1 LDKVNIHHYYRILRE
16 KSRHLLKKL
25 KNLGEN
31 LVFQIKKLRYLGEK
45 LGYQIKKLRYLGEKA
60 RYLIKRLRYFGEKLR
75 YLVKKLRYRI
85 EDARFFEK
93 SSDYLIRKLKYGA
106 EKLRQLATRV
116 NGKRVIDVFL
126 GFAAVVV
133 VVMITTNRA
142 CDKSGEPRRMAQ
154 RIDISISPQCRNLFG
169 SDTVDA
175 LIREFEEKNPGLRI
189 QEAAPDGQADIVF
202 FDDSGFGS
210 PAAYLQVETLV
221 SFMDLFF
228 YNIDI
233 LKAVNLDRPPKTRAE
248 FLAAAR
254 AVAKYDT
261 KLPSAETVFPFAL
274 GFDPSDPMALRR
286 DFFPWVWANGGNMPP
301 LGTSDEETTLSRPFT
316 EIITFFEQ
324 LNRDEL
330 LAPETFE
337 KTGAQR
343 LKEFAE
349 GKIAMI
355 TASARDIAFVK
366 NNADDITFGITTI
379 PSTSQGK
386 TRMGLLN
393 IYAGINSACALPDE
407 ARTFLAF
414 IVEKNQV
421 LAEAAGAVPGSF
433 PIAFPGA
440 YIAENPLYS
449 KAWDIFEAAD
459 IVEYKP
465 SHLFDKEIDSI
476 IREKL
481 KEVLE

>member
-1 LDKVNIHHYYRILRE
+1 
-16 KSRHLLKKL
+16 
-25 KNLGEN
+25 
-31 LVFQIKKLRYLGEK
+31 
-45 LGYQIKKLRYLGEKA
+45 
-60 RYLIKRLRYFGEKLR
+60 
-75 YLVKKLRYRI
+75 LRYRI

-93 SSDYLIRKLKYGA
+93 TSDYLIRKLKYGA
-106 EKLRQLATRV
+106 EKLRQLTERI
-116 NGKRVIDVFL
+116 NGRRVIDIFL
-126 GFAAVVV
+126 GFAAVAVV
-133 VVMITTNRA
+133 VLITTSRA
-142 CDKSGEPRRMAQ
+142 CEKSDEPRRVAK

-175 LIREFEEKNPGLRI
+175 LIREFEDQNPGLRI
-189 QEAAPDGQADIVF
+189 QEAAPDGQVADIVF
-202 FDDSGFGS
+202 FDDSGFSS
-210 PAAYLQVETLV
+210 PESYLQGETLM

-261 KLPSAETVFPFAL
+261 KLPQAETVFPFAL
-274 GFDPSDPMALRR
+274 GLDDPMALRR
-286 DFFPWVWANGGNMPP
+286 DFFPWVWTNGGNMPP
-301 LGTSDEETTLSRPFT
+301 LGTSDENTTLSRPLT

-324 LNRDEL
+324 LNREEL

-337 KTGAQR
+337 KTGTQR

-355 TASARDIAFVK
+355 TASARDIVFVQ
-366 NNADDITFGITTI
+366 NNADGITFGITTI

-386 TRMGLLN
+386 TRMGLIN
-393 IYAGINSACALPDE
+393 IYAGINNASAIPDE

-414 IVEKNQV
+414 IVEKRQV
-421 LAEAAGAVPGSF
+421 LAEVAGAVPGSF
-433 PIAFPGA
+433 PVAFPGA

-459 IVEYKP
+459 IVEDKP
-465 SHLFDKEIDSI
+465 SQLFDEGINRI